1 MPTPNNEEE
10 YSEVTIPTKGKLD
23 TEDDFEFEPRN
34 PILAAVL
41 SIIPGLGQIYNG
53 QKAKGA
59 GILVIFIFVG
69 FTLAYSIY
77 PIVLSFLIWIYS
89 IVDAFITARKINE
102 KDTPVVFILWG
113 NFAKSKKN
121 LITNPKHLVIES
133 SHPSPFSC
141 NYGFF
146 GSRPFSKANNFLKEH
161 NIKEIDFTVK

>member
-77 PIVLSFLIWIYS
+77 PIVLSFLIWI
-89 IVDAFITARKINE
+89 
-102 KDTPVVFILWG
+102 
-113 NFAKSKKN
+113 
-121 LITNPKHLVIES
+121 
-133 SHPSPFSC
+133 
-141 NYGFF
+141 
-146 GSRPFSKANNFLKEH
+146 
-161 NIKEIDFTVK
+161 

>member
-89 IVDAFITARKINE
+89 IVDAFITTKKINE
-102 KDTPVVFILWG
+102 KEV
-113 NFAKSKKN
+113 NFD
-121 LITNPKHLVIES
+121 E
-133 SHPSPFSC
+133 
-141 NYGFF
+141 
-146 GSRPFSKANNFLKEH
+146 
-161 NIKEIDFTVK
+161 